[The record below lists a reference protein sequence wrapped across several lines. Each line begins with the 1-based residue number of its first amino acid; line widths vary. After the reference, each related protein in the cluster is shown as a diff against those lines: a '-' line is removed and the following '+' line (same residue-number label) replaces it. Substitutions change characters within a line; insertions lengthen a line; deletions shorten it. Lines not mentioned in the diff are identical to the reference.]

1 MHSLVIIVNNTILHT
16 SNLLTDYIL
25 KLLSTKKEM
34 IIRLQQLTTTRDN
47 HTEHINVSNQQAVY
61 LKLT

>member
-1 MHSLVIIVNNTILHT
+1 MNKCWRSNAQYYDIVNNTILHT

-34 IIRLQQLTTTRDN
+34 TVR
-47 HTEHINVSNQQAVY
+47 
-61 LKLT
+61 